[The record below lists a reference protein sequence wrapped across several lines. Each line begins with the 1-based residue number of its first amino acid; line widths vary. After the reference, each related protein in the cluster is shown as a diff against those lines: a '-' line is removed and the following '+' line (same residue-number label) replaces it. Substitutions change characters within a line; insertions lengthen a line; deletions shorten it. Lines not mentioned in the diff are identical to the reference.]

1 MKTIKIILFGLVLAA
16 LSVLACHVLQL
27 RSLNMPDAKW
37 MWIQNVLHEQP
48 SQQVDY
54 VFIGSSRTWCAV
66 RPQQLEAAWPGT
78 KSWNFGRHW
87 IGRDIDY
94 LLLEQLLERH
104 QVGHIFVEIIG
115 QEKFFPH
122 QYAKYIISPQQAWE
136 EAGYHLSLLRW
147 RDYGTYSDPLKER
160 IKHICGYAAEMSVRL
175 YRSGIDQVWQAISGH
190 SRLDADIQRNELS
203 GGFFVR
209 DNLVGPKPEFIKRY
223 GRFQPFFPVDKGP
236 FIIPPNSYPDYYL
249 RKMRALAARHHVEM
263 SFVFISDFAAV
274 LPHDQMFHYFHGMGE
289 VYIPNLRRMYRSDNW
304 KDKNHLYGQGSVA
317 LTGEIIR
324 LLQEGAASSEEYGQ
338 YHGMSP

>member
-1 MKTIKIILFGLVLAA
+1 MKTVKIILFGLVLAA
-16 LSVLACHVLQL
+16 ISVLGCHILQL

-37 MWIQNVLHEQP
+37 MWIQNVLHDKP
-48 SQQVDY
+48 AQQVDY

-66 RPQQLEAAWPGT
+66 RPEQLDAAWPGT

-94 LLLEQLLERH
+94 LLMEQLFERH
-104 QVGHIFVEIIG
+104 QVGQIFVEIIG

-136 EAGYHLSLLRW
+136 EAAYHLSLLQW
-147 RDYGTYSDPLKER
+147 HDYWTYSGPLKER
-160 IKHICGYAAEMSVRL
+160 FKHIFGYAAEISVRL
-175 YRSGIDQVWQAISGH
+175 YRAGIDQVWQVIARH
-190 SRLDADIQRNELS
+190 PQLAVDIQRNEQS

-209 DNLVGPKPEFIKRY
+209 DALVRPKPEFINQY
-223 GRFQPFFPVDKGP
+223 GRFQPFFPVEKGP
-236 FIIPPNSYPDYYL
+236 FIIPSSSYPDYYL
-249 RKMRALAARHHVEM
+249 RKMQALAAAHHVEM

-274 LPHDQMFHYFHGMGE
+274 LPHDQMFQYFHGMGE
-289 VYIPNLRRMYRSDNW
+289 VYIPSLRRMYRSDYW

-317 LTGEIIR
+317 LTEEIIR
-324 LLQEGAASSEEYGQ
+324 LLKEGAASSEEYGQ
-338 YHGMSP
+338 YQLGSP